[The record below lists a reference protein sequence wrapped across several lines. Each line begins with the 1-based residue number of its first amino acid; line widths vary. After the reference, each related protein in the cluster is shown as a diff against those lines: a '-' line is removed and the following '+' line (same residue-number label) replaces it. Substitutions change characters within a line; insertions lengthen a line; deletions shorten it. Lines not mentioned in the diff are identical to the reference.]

1 MREHVWPLL
10 RRRIGL
16 IALAGTA
23 VVLSTGVQIAGPALV
38 KYAVDEGL
46 TKGRSAPLEH
56 AVYAYVALAIA
67 KPLLQR
73 GITLWSARAGEAFL
87 ADLRTRAYERLQE
100 LSLPFFEGQRAGV
113 LVSRLTADV
122 QSLTTFVRMVLVE
135 IVGNVLLFVVTL
147 GVLAFLS
154 PLLLLFT
161 LSSLPILVV
170 AWWRYT
176 RLSRP
181 AYLAIR
187 DGIADTLATMQERF
201 TGVRVIQA
209 FRREQ
214 DAYTVYERSSV
225 QQIEAWKRASYVNV
239 GFWPMIAFAQAA
251 ALATVVVGG
260 SILYDRGTVTLGT
273 VAAFILYL
281 TSLFEPLARVA
292 EWFTE
297 LRSGQAAL
305 AKIVGVLQTPVAV
318 PEHEEPLSL
327 PADGEHVAEDV
338 SFAYAE
344 GRPVL
349 EDVGV
354 SIRPGERLALVGP
367 TGAGKS
373 TFAKLLTR
381 KYDPLAGAVAFGEI
395 DLRHAA
401 LTSLRERIVFVPQE
415 GHLFSGTIAD
425 NVRLARPEAS
435 DEEVENALARLG
447 ALERFRA
454 LPEGLATDVRTRGVR
469 LSAGERQLV
478 ALARVL
484 LADPSVLVLDEAT
497 SSVDPGTERTVEQA
511 LARVSEGRTVITIAH
526 RLSTAARAD
535 RVAVMRDG
543 RLVELGSHD
552 ELVARGGFYA
562 RLWES
567 WGRPTRG
574 DAASPE
580 PA

>member
-16 IALAGTA
+16 IALAGLA
-23 VVLSTGVQIAGPALV
+23 VLLSTGVQIAGPALV

-46 TKGRSAPLEH
+46 TKGRAAPLEH
-56 AVYAYVALAIA
+56 AVYAFVGLALA

-87 ADLRTRAYERLQE
+87 ADLRTRTYERLQE

-135 IVGNVLLFVVTL
+135 IVGNLLLFVVTL
-147 GVLAFLS
+147 VVLAVLS

-161 LSSLPILVV
+161 LASLPILLF
-170 AWWRYT
+170 AWWRYSK
-176 RLSRP
+176 LSRP

-187 DGIADTLATMQERF
+187 DGIADTLASMQERF

-209 FRREQ
+209 FRREE
-214 DAYTVYERSSV
+214 DAYDVYARSSEH
-225 QQIEAWKRASYVNV
+225 QIEAWKQASYVNV
-239 GFWPMIAFAQAA
+239 GFWPLIAFAQATS
-251 ALATVVVGG
+251 LATVILGG
-260 SILYDRGTVTLGT
+260 SILYDRGSVTVGT
-273 VAAFILYL
+273 VAAFVLYL
-281 TSLFEPLARVA
+281 TSLFEPLARLA

-318 PEHEEPLSL
+318 PEFGDPLSL
-327 PADGEHVAEDV
+327 PANGEHVAEDV

-354 SIRPGERLALVGP
+354 SIRPGERLALEGP

-415 GHLFSGTIAD
+415 GHLFSGSIAD
-425 NVRLARPEAS
+425 NVRLARPEAT
-435 DEEVENALARLG
+435 DEEVEGALAKLG

-497 SSVDPGTERTVEQA
+497 SSVDPGTERDVERA
-511 LARVSEGRTVITIAH
+511 LARVSEGRTVVTIAH

-552 ELVARGGFYA
+552 ELVAKGGFYA

-567 WGRPTRG
+567 WGRPGRG

-580 PA
+580 PV